1 MILVLTR
8 FFTLMLLNYFVFY
21 GSKYLDVYQLIDDI
35 QYVVKIDP
43 ENKGIPYFIISFS
56 VSTLTLITIRIFRPF
71 IEIYLLHY
79 TKYFF
84 YLSVSLISISSIFII
99 YRIYGYSRF
108 SLLVYLIF
116 SSLSLFFSE
125 RLLNKFR

>member
-1 MILVLTR
+1 MILISIRLTI
-8 FFTLMLLNYFVFY
+8 LMGLNYFVFY

-35 QYVVKIDP
+35 RYVVEINP
-43 ENKGIPYFIISFS
+43 ENKSIPYFIISLS
-56 VSTLTLITIRIFRPF
+56 VSLLTLLTIQIFRPF

-84 YLSVSLISISSIFII
+84 YFLVSLISISSVFII
-99 YRIYGYSRF
+99 YRIYGYSRL

-116 SSLSLFFSE
+116 SSLALFFSE
-125 RLLNKFR
+125 RLANKLT

>member
-1 MILVLTR
+1 MIVISIRLTI
-8 FFTLMLLNYFVFY
+8 LMCLNYFVFY

-35 QYVVKIDP
+35 RYFVEIDP
-43 ENKGIPYFIISFS
+43 ENQSIPYFIISLS
-56 VSTLTLITIRIFRPF
+56 VSLLTLVTIQIFRPF

-84 YLSVSLISISSIFII
+84 YFLVSLISISSIFII
-99 YRIYGYSRF
+99 YRIYGYSRL

-116 SSLSLFFSE
+116 SSLALFFSE
-125 RLLNKFR
+125 RLVNKLI